1 MVKYRTR
8 PITSTTKPM
17 ITVIA
22 PNGLAYICIRG
33 VVPFGEGFV
42 EEKPD
47 IVNSWTRAT
56 PVDAMAKLVLT
67 YARKVLSDAK

>member
-1 MVKYRTR
+1 
-8 PITSTTKPM
+8 M

-22 PNGLAYICIRG
+22 PSGLAYICIRG
-33 VVPFGEGFV
+33 VVPGISVVEVLV
-42 EEKPD
+42 EEPD

-67 YARKVLSDAK
+67 YERKVLSDAK

>member
-1 MVKYRTR
+1 
-8 PITSTTKPM
+8 M

-22 PNGLAYICIRG
+22 PSGLAYICIRG
-33 VVPFGEGFV
+33 VVPVILV
-42 EEKPD
+42 EVLIDEPD